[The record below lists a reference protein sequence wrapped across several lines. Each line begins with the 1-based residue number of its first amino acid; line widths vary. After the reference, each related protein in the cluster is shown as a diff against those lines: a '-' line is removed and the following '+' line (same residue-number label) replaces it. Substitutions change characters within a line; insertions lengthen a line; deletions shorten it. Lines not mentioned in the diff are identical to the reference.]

1 MALARLNVGTGKKGK
16 AAPHAAY
23 IAREG
28 KYAKPDDNLEKLE
41 FVGHGNMPKWAEAEP
56 SFFWQM
62 SDAHERANGS
72 AYREHVIALPRELT
86 ADQRHDL
93 ILDWI
98 DKELGDKHA
107 YQYAIHNHLALD
119 GGEQPHCHLMFSERT
134 IDGISRDPDQYFK
147 RYNSKN
153 PEKGGAKKAN
163 TGMKPADRRADLI
176 AQRERWEQTCNRHL
190 EQAGSN
196 ATISMKSYKDQGIK
210 STPFN
215 LPMKQ
220 FNNPKFKQ
228 IYLEKLGARLE
239 CEKAIEECNE
249 IDVPKSIDRITKQ
262 AERERLAKQ
271 ERENSLALAARIS
284 AKLDEQ
290 ARIEAE
296 QARIET
302 EQARI
307 QAQQQAIKKARKL
320 DTPTKAPTVKLGDRL
335 INELEE
341 LHQRHDLFADKL
353 DSGKMTEREART
365 ICQDFFIATQVTC
378 GELNIARVPD
388 KYDMEKY
395 EKVYEAIDKLVGSV
409 EQRLENV
416 GLEDI
421 KEQAQATDKLQAI
434 RQSLDAHTARIDAP
448 TKPQQQQLTNTRP
461 SPR

>member
-1 MALARLNVGTGKKGK
+1 MALARLSVGIGKKGK

-28 KYAKPDDNLEKLE
+28 KYAKPDDDLEKLE
-41 FVGHGNMPKWAEAEP
+41 FTGYGNMPEWAKTEP
-56 SFFWQM
+56 SFFWKM
-62 SDAHERANGS
+62 SDAHERQNGS
-72 AYREHVIALPRELT
+72 AYREHVIALPRELKPE
-86 ADQRHDL
+86 QRHDL

-98 DKELGDKHA
+98 EQELGDRHA
-107 YQYAIHNHLALD
+107 YQYAIHNPTALD

-153 PEKGGAKKAN
+153 PEKGGSKKAN
-163 TGMKPADRRADLI
+163 TGMKPADRKADLI

-210 STPFN
+210 LTPFN
-215 LPMKQ
+215 LPMNQ

-228 IYLEKLGARLE
+228 IYLDKLGARSD
-239 CEKAIEECNE
+239 CEKAIQECNE
-249 IDVPKSIDRITKQ
+249 LDVPKSIDRIAKQ

-290 ARIEAE
+290 ARIQTQQAE
-296 QARIET
+296 QARIQT
-302 EQARI
+302 
-307 QAQQQAIKKARKL
+307 QQQAAKKARKL
-320 DTPTKAPTVKLGDRL
+320 DTPTKAPKVKLGERL
-335 INELEE
+335 INELER

-353 DSGKMTEREART
+353 DSGTMRELEARAM
-365 ICQDFFIATQVTC
+365 IQNFFIATQHTC
-378 GELNIARVPD
+378 GELNIAKVPD

-434 RQSLDAHTARIDAP
+434 RKILDAHTARIDAP
-448 TKPQQQQLTNTRP
+448 AQPQQQPMPTNIM
-461 SPR
+461 PRLR